1 MRLVYDVTSRE
12 SFNSIERS
20 WLKEA
25 MEYFPENDVIMMLV
39 GNKIDLENRSVTKEE
54 GEKMARNHGMMF
66 IETSAKTRI
75 GVQEAFEE
83 LVNKVRKKELTLLD
97 SGESNDKGNFT

>member
-1 MRLVYDVTSRE
+1 MVRILLFINIAVYDVTSRE
-12 SFNSIERS
+12 SFNSVEQS

-54 GEKMARNHGMMF
+54 GERMARNHGMMF
-66 IETSAKTRI
+66 IEKSAKTRI
-75 GVQEAFEE
+75 GV
-83 LVNKVRKKELTLLD
+83 
-97 SGESNDKGNFT
+97 

>member
-1 MRLVYDVTSRE
+1 MYDVTSRE
-12 SFNSIERS
+12 SFNSIEQS

-54 GEKMARNHGMMF
+54 GERMARNHGMMF

-75 GVQEAFEE
+75 GV
-83 LVNKVRKKELTLLD
+83 
-97 SGESNDKGNFT
+97 

>member
-1 MRLVYDVTSRE
+1 MYDVTNRD
-12 SFNSIERS
+12 SFQSVENS

-25 MEYFPENDVIMMLV
+25 IEYFPENDVIMMLV
-39 GNKIDLENRSVTKEE
+39 GNKIDLENRSVSTAE
-54 GEKMARNHGMMF
+54 GERMARNHGMMF

-83 LVNKVRKKELTLLD
+83 LVNKVSIINIK
-97 SGESNDKGNFT
+97 

>member
-1 MRLVYDVTSRE
+1 MYDVTSRE
-12 SFNSIERS
+12 SFESVERS

-39 GNKIDLENRSVTKEE
+39 GNKIDLENRSVSTEE
-54 GEKMARNHGMMF
+54 GERMARNHGMMF

-75 GVQEAFEE
+75 GV
-83 LVNKVRKKELTLLD
+83 
-97 SGESNDKGNFT
+97 

>member
-1 MRLVYDVTSRE
+1 MVRIFLQNLLLKVYDVTARE
-12 SFNSIERS
+12 SFTNIEKS

-25 MEYFPENDVIMMLV
+25 REYFPENDVIMMLV

-54 GEKMARNHGMMF
+54 GERMARENGMMF

-83 LVNKVRKKELTLLD
+83 LVNKVRY
-97 SGESNDKGNFT
+97 F

>member
-1 MRLVYDVTSRE
+1 MYDVTCRQ
-12 SFNSIERS
+12 SFKSIEEN

-25 MEYFPENDVIMMLV
+25 LEYFPYNDVILMLI
-39 GNKIDLENRSVTKEE
+39 GNKIDHPNRVVTTQE

-75 GVQEAFEE
+75 GV
-83 LVNKVRKKELTLLD
+83 
-97 SGESNDKGNFT
+97 

>member
-1 MRLVYDVTSRE
+1 MVQCLVTIFTYLILVYDVTSRE
-12 SFNSIERS
+12 SFESVERS

-39 GNKIDLENRSVTKEE
+39 GNKIDLENRSVSTEE
-54 GEKMARNHGMMF
+54 GERMARNHGMMF

-83 LVNKVRKKELTLLD
+83 LVNKVCITSIK
-97 SGESNDKGNFT
+97 